1 MTERLAVRC
10 PAKINLAL
18 CVLSRR
24 DDGYHE
30 LDTVFQA
37 ITLWDL
43 LEGQLSDR
51 LSLDCDVPALA
62 GPANLALR
70 AAERLRAHVGDSSL
84 GAQLRLIKRIPVQ
97 AGLGGGSA
105 DAAGALRLCARLWQL
120 DVDESTLA
128 ELAGELG
135 ADVPFF
141 LQGGTARGTGRGDCI
156 EALPALSDCH
166 VLLGIPPFGI
176 STAEVFRALPGR
188 LTLPGNGV
196 TLPVLLAHKWPVDK
210 DFRFMVNDLEN
221 VVLERWPAL
230 GRFRDALVR
239 AGANAGLLSG
249 SGSTVYGIFSAQS
262 ELERAR
268 EMLADEFADW
278 KLVETRTHPGG
289 VEWIEAAGAT

>member
-1 MTERLAVRC
+1 MSERLAVRC

-18 CVLSRR
+18 RVLSKRP
-24 DDGYHE
+24 DGYHE

-43 LEGQLSDR
+43 LEGQGSDR
-51 LSLDCDVPALA
+51 LTLECDLPALA

-70 AAERLRAHVGDSSL
+70 AAERLRDHVGDPSL
-84 GAQLRLIKRIPVQ
+84 GARLRLTKRIPVQ

-105 DAAGALRLCARLWQL
+105 DAAGALRLCARLWE
-120 DVDESTLA
+120 VDIEELTLT
-128 ELAGELG
+128 ELGAELG

-141 LQGGTARGTGRGDCI
+141 LQGGTARGTGRGDRI
-156 EALPALSDCH
+156 EALPELSECH

-176 STAEVFRALPGR
+176 STAEIFGALSGR
-188 LTLPGNGV
+188 LTLYGNGV

-210 DFRFMVNDLEN
+210 DFRFMVNDLEK

-230 GRFRDALVR
+230 RSFRHALVR
-239 AGANAGLLSG
+239 AGADAGLLSG

-262 ELERAR
+262 QLERAR

-289 VEWIEAAGAT
+289 VEWIEAEGAT